1 MEESYLA
8 TLVQADR
15 TLDDIDQA
23 LKRLDEG
30 TYQVCE
36 TCGENIDEGLL
47 TQYPTSRTCERH
59 LDLDGKL
66 SSKKFD

>member
-36 TCGENIDEGLL
+36 TCGGEIDESLL
-47 TQYPTSRTCERH
+47 AQYPTSRTCERH

-66 SSKKFD
+66 TIKQSE